1 MRLYESRGSRATA
14 RVTADFPHASVVE
27 TDLLERP
34 LPAPV
39 ALRPDGTLALRP
51 FQIVTL
57 RFRRRVVS
65 EPPSA
70 RDALRW
76 PSDRPSGR

>member
-1 MRLYESRGSRATA
+1 
-14 RVTADFPHASVVE
+14 VVE

-39 ALRPDGTLALRP
+39 ALGPGGMLAVRP

-57 RFRRRVVS
+57 RFRR
-65 EPPSA
+65 
-70 RDALRW
+70 
-76 PSDRPSGR
+76 SGMS